1 MFTKF
6 PKIGQFR
13 DVINHVKQK
22 TRFVG
27 LDDAGEA
34 LFDATLPL
42 PKMVFEG
49 TVKLHGTNAAVVLN
63 EDGSIHFQS
72 RERIITPTDDNA
84 GFATWASTIDWNN
97 KFFNHVFNGFT
108 NVIIFGEWCGG
119 NIQQGVALNQLPKM
133 FVIFKVL
140 ADGNWLDASSLCWPE
155 KHIFNIRK
163 FPKFEVEIDFEHPQ
177 HIQNQLIDITEAV
190 EAECPVGKVF
200 GVSGIGE
207 GVVWTAV
214 TDKSLIFKV
223 KGEKHSASKVKR
235 LASVDMYLVAS
246 IEEFV
251 ENTVTENRLNQGL
264 DNVTLD
270 VKSTGDF
277 IRWVFNDIITEEA
290 DVIEAS
296 GLEPKNIGKYVSDK
310 AKKFFFERIKNA

>member
-49 TVKLHGTNAAVVLN
+49 TVKLHGTNAAVALN

-84 GFATWASTIDWNN
+84 GFAVWASTIDWY
-97 KFFNHVFNGFT
+97 KFIFPFGDFQKV
-108 NVIIFGEWCGG
+108 VVFGEWCGG
-119 NIQQGVALNQLPKM
+119 NIQQGVAINQLPKM

-140 ADGNWLDASSLCWPE
+140 ADGQWFHTEGLSWPE
-155 KHIFNIRK
+155 KRIFNIRQ
-163 FPKFEVEIDFEHPQ
+163 FPKFEVEIDFDNPVLV
-177 HIQNQLIDITEAV
+177 QNQLIELTEAV
-190 EAECPVGKVF
+190 EAECPVGKAF
-200 GVSGIGE
+200 HISGVGE

-235 LASVDMYLVAS
+235 LASVDMDLVAS

-264 DNVTLD
+264 ENVALD

-290 DVIEAS
+290 DVIVAS

-310 AKKFFFERIKNA
+310 AKKFFFNRIKNA